1 MRWIALRAWP
11 EPMEAGSRQALACHA
26 LGYTPRVTLA
36 PDAVLMEVSGSLRLW
51 GGLAR
56 LLADLRARVLADGA
70 VEPAWLQAA
79 PGQTALQALARLRL
93 DLPWR
98 ESSRVA
104 VGHLPLAALS
114 AAQPHL
120 AVLERLGC
128 RQWQDLRRL
137 PRAGVARRFGQ
148 ALLDA
153 LDQAYGEQ
161 AQSHDW
167 WQLPEVF
174 EDQLHWPD
182 GVEHAEGLLFAARR
196 LLQRLHAWLLARSL
210 GLLALQLRWHM
221 EARRS
226 SVAFETLPLRLSAP
240 TQDMGH
246 VLRLLA
252 EHFSQLRLSAPVQTV
267 ALRSLQTAPLRMD
280 SADLLPD
287 AQRQGDSLAQM
298 LERLDARLGRAQ
310 VQRWQLADR
319 HVPERMQQCLP
330 ALAVHAAAA
339 QLGGPTPHRREGAA
353 PTRSPTRSRGI
364 SAAAALAGSTVS
376 LKPGSKAR
384 GGDQGPDD
392 ALTPTLPERGREKR
406 AGSAPALMGAGW
418 GYGDLLPTW
427 LLPQPQ
433 PLRVQ
438 GERPCHHG
446 PLTLLVGPQRL
457 EISGW
462 AALTD
467 GQGAV
472 PAENFVMR
480 DYFIARSPQAG
491 LLWIYRER
499 QPRLGGSW
507 FLHGIFA

>member
-1 MRWIALRAWP
+1 MQWIALRAWP

-26 LGYTPRVTLA
+26 LRCTPRVTLA

-51 GGLAR
+51 GGLSR

-93 DLPWR
+93 GLPWR

-161 AQSHDW
+161 AHSHDW

-226 SVAFETLPLRLSAP
+226 SAACETLPLRLSEP
-240 TQDMGH
+240 TQDMSH

-252 EHFSQLRLSAPVQTV
+252 ERLSQLRLSAPVQTV
-267 ALRSLQTAPLRMD
+267 ALRSLQTVALRLE
-280 SADLLPD
+280 SADLLAD
-287 AQRQGDSLAQM
+287 THKQGDSLAQM

-310 VQRWQLADR
+310 VQRCQPADR
-319 HVPERMQQCLP
+319 HVPESMQQWSP
-330 ALAVHAAAA
+330 ALVSDSASAGLDGWA
-339 QLGGPTPHRREGAA
+339 LHRREGAA
-353 PTRSPTRSRGI
+353 PASSSTRSRAI
-364 SAAAALAGSTVS
+364 SAPAALAGSTVS
-376 LKPGSKAR
+376 LKAGSNAKQGGQGR
-384 GGDQGPDD
+384 GHAP
-392 ALTPTLPERGREKR
+392 TPTLPQRGSEKR
-406 AGSAPALMGAGW
+406 AGSAPARIGQGW

-457 EISGW
+457 ELSGW
-462 AALTD
+462 AALAD
-467 GQGAV
+467 ERGAM
-472 PAENFVMR
+472 PAEGFVMR

-499 QPRLGGSW
+499 QPRLGESW

>member
-26 LGYTPRVTLA
+26 LRCTPRVTLA

-51 GGLAR
+51 GGLSR

-93 DLPWR
+93 GLPWR
-98 ESSRVA
+98 ESSRVT

-182 GVEHAEGLLFAARR
+182 GVERAEGLLFAARR

-226 SVAFETLPLRLSAP
+226 SAACETLPLRLSEP
-240 TQDMGH
+240 TQNMSH

-252 EHFSQLRLSAPVQTV
+252 ERLSQCRLSAPVQTV
-267 ALRSLQTAPLRMD
+267 ALRSLQTAPLRME

-287 AQRQGDSLAQM
+287 AQKQGDSLAQM

-310 VQRWQLADR
+310 VQRWQPGDR
-319 HVPERMQQCLP
+319 HVPECMQQWLP
-330 ALAVHAAAA
+330 ALAVDSVAG
-339 QLGGPTPHRREGAA
+339 LRDA
-353 PTRSPTRSRGI
+353 PTLTLPQRAREKK
-364 SAAAALAGSTVS
+364 AGSS
-376 LKPGSKAR
+376 LS
-384 GGDQGPDD
+384 
-392 ALTPTLPERGREKR
+392 ALGL
-406 AGSAPALMGAGW
+406 GW
-418 GYGDLLPTW
+418 GQGDLLPTW
-427 LLPQPQ
+427 LLSQPQ
-433 PLRVQ
+433 PLPVQ

-462 AALTD
+462 AALAD

-472 PAENFVMR
+472 PAEGFVMR

-499 QPRLGGSW
+499 QPRLGVAW